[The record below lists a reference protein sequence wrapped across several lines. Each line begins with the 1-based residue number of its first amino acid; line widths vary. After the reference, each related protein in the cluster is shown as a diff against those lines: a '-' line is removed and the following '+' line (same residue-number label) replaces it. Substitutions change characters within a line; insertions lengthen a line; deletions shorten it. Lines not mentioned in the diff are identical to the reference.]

1 MTVCFALTG
10 AELKLLNNPYWG
22 ASNAVIACF
31 ALTRAEASRCPPY
44 LSSSGTVSFV
54 EFVEFVPN
62 AATVHP
68 VWSVYNAAPK
78 RQDERATSGGK

>member
-10 AELKLLNNPYWG
+10 AELKLLNNPYPS

-54 EFVEFVPN
+54 EFVPN

-78 RQDERATSGGK
+78 RQDE